1 MTRHLTLKSVLAH
14 FLILTLFLP
23 PRLLAPVFAQDKP
36 TSVEEELSR
45 LKGEVQKNRETTQLL
60 FMLLSQSTLDADT
73 KKKVETELL
82 KKAEEA
88 QARLEKPVD
97 SFGTPDGDKLRKEL
111 AELAKKV
118 TSVHITP
125 ATGKAEVTMMINAI
139 EEGKKLIIAER
150 QKAIELYHKAVSNAP
165 IPTRNALAAPTLTAE
180 KLATLSVEELR
191 KAAKTLNPALTEE
204 FLQGCDAKKLAEEI
218 FKTYTN
224 KGVPTPELLAAL
236 GEEVLKRLAPQLANS
251 GVVQAAKTL
260 VDVHRAGAD
269 FAAVAVPIMQAAI
282 QTGNPY
288 VIAAAAVIVALIA
301 LFKFVFGKGGGGSG
315 GKGEG
320 NGKGD
325 GQGDKEQDGP
335 GGDKGAGSEG
345 RNTGAGD
352 PSRQPGDSQPQQG
365 GSVALGDEGSV
376 VIDGEAP
383 LGNTKDG
390 KFLVTKKDDTLYVRN
405 AEAGPKSAILFE
417 LDLAKVTDEGRP
429 AGLTGAKVT
438 TVTSVAESQDA
449 VSLDAGKP
457 LDLLRRG
464 DKWAVAKSVIDEKGQ
479 KTGYTYD
486 ISNNVI
492 HTYKDG
498 KELHKIPVADIQL
511 DNKGTFVDAKL
522 SSVTQ
527 IRSFSGDKILVEVTK
542 DGAQIQGVLQKSGG
556 KWLLYDEAS
565 ASSEK

>member
-1 MTRHLTLKSVLAH
+1 MTRHFTLKSVLAH
-14 FLILTLFLP
+14 VLILSLLLP
-23 PRLLAPVFAQDKP
+23 QRLLAPVFAQEPP

-60 FMLLSQSTLDADT
+60 FMLLSQSTLDVET
-73 KKKVETELL
+73 KKKVEAELR

-97 SFGTPDGDKLRKEL
+97 SFGTPDGDKLRNQL
-111 AELAKKV
+111 AELAKKA
-118 TSVHITP
+118 TSVQITQ
-125 ATGKAEVTMMINAI
+125 ATEKAKVMEMINAI
-139 EEGKKLIIAER
+139 EEGKRLIIAER
-150 QKAIELYHKAVSNAP
+150 QKAMELYHKAVSDAP
-165 IPTRNALAAPTLTAE
+165 IATRNALASPTLTAE
-180 KLATLSVEELR
+180 KLATLGVEELR
-191 KAAKTLNPALTEE
+191 KAAKILNPALTEE
-204 FLQGCDAKKLAEEI
+204 FLQGCDAKKLAEEV
-218 FKTYTN
+218 FTTYTN

-236 GEEVLKRLAPQLANS
+236 GEDVLKRLAPQLANS

-315 GKGEG
+315 GEGEG
-320 NGKGD
+320 DGKGD
-325 GQGDKEQDGP
+325 SQGDKEQDGP

-365 GSVALGDEGSV
+365 GSIALGDGGSV
-376 VIDGEAP
+376 VVDGEAAV
-383 LGNTKDG
+383 GNTQDG

-405 AEAGPKSAILFE
+405 AEAGPNSAILFE
-417 LDLAKVTDEGRP
+417 LDLTKVTDQSRP

-438 TVTSVAESQDA
+438 TVTSVAESHDA
-449 VSLDAGKP
+449 VSLDAGRP

-464 DKWAVAKSVIDEKGQ
+464 DKWVVAKSIIGEK
-479 KTGYTYD
+479 GYTYD
-486 ISNNVI
+486 ITNNVI
-492 HTYKDG
+492 HAYKDG
-498 KELHKIPVADIQL
+498 KQLHKIPVTDIQL
-511 DNKGTFVDAKL
+511 DNNGTYVDAKL
-522 SSVTQ
+522 TSVTQ

-542 DGAQIQGVLQKSGG
+542 DGAQIQGVLLKSGG